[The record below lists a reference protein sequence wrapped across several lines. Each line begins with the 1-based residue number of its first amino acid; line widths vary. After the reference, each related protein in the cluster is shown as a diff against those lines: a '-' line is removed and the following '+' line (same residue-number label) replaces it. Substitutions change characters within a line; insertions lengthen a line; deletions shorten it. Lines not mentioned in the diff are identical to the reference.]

1 MPPRVVGPPRK
12 EACIII
18 MDVGASMGKG
28 SDDAKGSGLDKAQQ
42 AVKMS
47 QSPIE
52 PSRAE
57 RSKRLTAEQKADD
70 SSSTRVCL
78 CALAPQ

>member
-47 QSPIE
+47 Q
-52 PSRAE
+52 
-57 RSKRLTAEQKADD
+57 
-70 SSSTRVCL
+70 
-78 CALAPQ
+78 